1 MLLLSPGHFQYFPV
15 VSCTTPTQT
24 QNSSWKYEICFKSNA
39 SYFTMSYHTNRG
51 GCWQYGS
58 RDWTFPMILHFM
70 SLPCDRWQQRGSLT
84 KWCLTWKCIWSKDVE
99 FYSSMWKKKW
109 PLLIFI
115 DACWMFVD
123 TKQRLW
129 AQRGGRWCISA
140 AETAMTVG
148 HLCWC
153 RYLQIQYA
161 GFCSLLV
168 KMQN

>member
-84 KWCLTWKCIWSKDVE
+84 KWCLTWKSRWNRDVE
-99 FYSSMWKKKW
+99 LNSSIWKKLC
-109 PLLIFI
+109 LLTFI
-115 DACWMFVD
+115 SACWTDACWRPSSGCEHSEVVGSAFQQWWC
-123 TKQRLW
+123 QR
-129 AQRGGRWCISA
+129 Q
-140 AETAMTVG
+140 AM
-148 HLCWC
+148 
-153 RYLQIQYA
+153 LQISMALQISMSV
-161 GFCSLLV
+161 GSCS
-168 KMQN
+168 